1 MEKLMGERQAQ
12 SQEESTMEREIVGQ
26 TRKTKAF
33 PVLSCAES
41 RVRTEP
47 QLLRKR
53 LGVDLWK
60 RFLGSGRY

>member
-1 MEKLMGERQAQ
+1 MEG
-12 SQEESTMEREIVGQ
+12 EIVGQ

-41 RVRTEP
+41 RVGTEP
-47 QLLRKR
+47 QLLHEG

-60 RFLGSGRY
+60 IFLGSGRY